1 MRVIKYFYEEPTF
14 LHLGGESSE
23 ELDPAVPASLLKEQS
38 HYRGYLAA
46 SDLDSG
52 AIGGSSLEDDAAA
65 HALTAILDSPAW
77 YFSIESGQ
85 TTSGIQL
92 LEDEVDIVRALVK
105 MPSKSLLITGVEPAE
120 ESILSLTEDQDRR
133 NNLATIFRLL
143 EAGCTIVLPE
153 PAHVGHDWSIYSAN
167 PMADRMREQFS
178 KEIPNC
184 RRYVIPYV
192 QARGEHKFYFEQFDL
207 TMFAHNEVLQ
217 ALTKLG

>member
-105 MPSKSLLITGVEPAE
+105 MPSKSLSNSFFKSMCAP
-120 ESILSLTEDQDRR
+120 ILSISFYKIRHNTEFHERAFFWKKFEGLVETQRSR
-133 NNLATIFRLL
+133 SRS
-143 EAGCTIVLPE
+143 
-153 PAHVGHDWSIYSAN
+153 PACSALW
-167 PMADRMREQFS
+167 
-178 KEIPNC
+178 IP
-184 RRYVIPYV
+184 
-192 QARGEHKFYFEQFDL
+192 KFI
-207 TMFAHNEVLQ
+207 LQ
-217 ALTKLG
+217 S